1 MFTNLATRFSRSSM
15 KFILAALIIAILALG
30 LPQKVSANLVP
41 SFEVVS
47 VRADEL
53 VTIRTKD
60 FPANTLFTIRM
71 DRSGNNA
78 VDGIVVGELNSGLGG
93 AFEASFRIPAE
104 LRGMQTI
111 SVRLESASGYFA
123 YNWFNNRTQGNQGG
137 IPVTGDPGAPVSIPN
152 VGSES
157 GKPYLEVIAVKANTT
172 ITVEAHN
179 LPLNVT
185 FRVRVGP
192 FATFAKEQVQV
203 MTVNS
208 GSTGAIRFNIA
219 LPTLVYAEETIT
231 VRMDGGGRYAY
242 NAFKNVD
249 RGTVASPGVPVTG
262 GPTPAPV
269 AEISVTPN
277 SPIVKGSEFDAV
289 WTVKNVS
296 NKTWDL
302 STVDY
307 AFVSGTKMHKYN
319 DRYDMKVTV
328 KPGET
333 VKIVVD
339 MIAPKDAGVYT
350 TTWALKDGS
359 NTIVNLPL
367 TLRVR

>member
-1 MFTNLATRFSRSSM
+1 MFTHLVPRFSRSTM
-15 KFILAALIIAILALG
+15 KFILAALILAILTLG
-30 LPQKVSANLVP
+30 LPQKVSANLIP

-71 DRSGNNA
+71 DRSGDNA
-78 VDGIVVGELNSGLGG
+78 VDGIVVGEINTGLGG
-93 AFEASFRIPAE
+93 AFEATFRIPAE
-104 LRGMQTI
+104 LRGTQTI
-111 SVRLESASGYFA
+111 SIRLESASGYFA
-123 YNWFNNRTQGNQGG
+123 YNWFNNRTQGSQGG
-137 IPVTGDPGAPVSIPN
+137 IPVTGNPSGPVSIPN

-157 GKPYLEVIAVKANTT
+157 GKPYLEVTGVRKNDT

-179 LPLNVT
+179 LPVNTV

-192 FATFAKEQVQV
+192 FATFAREQAQV

-208 GSTGAIRFNIA
+208 GSTGAIRFNVV
-219 LPTLVYAEETIT
+219 LPTLVYNVETIT
-231 VRMDGGGRYAY
+231 VRMDGSGRYAF
-242 NAFKNVD
+242 NAFKNED
-249 RGTVASPGVPVTG
+249 RGTVSAPSIPVTG
-262 GPTPAPV
+262 GTPTPV
-269 AEISVTPN
+269 AEVSVTPT
-277 SPIVKGSEFDAV
+277 SPILKGNEFDAV
-289 WTVKNVS
+289 WTVKNIS
-296 NKTWDL
+296 NRTWDL
-302 STVDY
+302 SAVDY
-307 AFVSGTKMHKYN
+307 AYVSGTRMYKYN
-319 DRYDMKVTV
+319 ARYDMPVTV

-350 TTWALKDGS
+350 TNWALMEGGS
-359 NTIVNLPL
+359 VLVNLPL